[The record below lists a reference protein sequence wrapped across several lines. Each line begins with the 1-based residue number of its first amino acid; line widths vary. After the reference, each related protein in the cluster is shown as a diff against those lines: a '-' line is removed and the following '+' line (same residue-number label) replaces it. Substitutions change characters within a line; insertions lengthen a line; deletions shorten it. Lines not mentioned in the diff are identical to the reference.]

1 MDKEEYIL
9 VKYGSGLTVGVDA
22 LFYLRILPDSVFDLF
37 FCQRLCG
44 RPPRAYG

>member
-9 VKYGSGLTVGVDA
+9 VKYGSLMTAGMAA